1 MGAKSFF
8 FVWVWRQG
16 LVMNK
21 LSIQQVSRD
30 ETDTYPLM
38 VLVAFEILQ
47 GNSYL
52 YGVVVSLQSWQWLT
66 SHHRWKQ
73 GILHTSICNIRD
85 KPQMARGRPD
95 LLLVV
100 VFGLAGPYV
109 LNPWTTHLRLT
120 LVKNW
125 WSETGK
131 GILYFELHN
140 NQQGLTT
147 WVNYDCV
154 IGP

>member
-52 YGVVVSLQSWQWLT
+52 YGVDVSLQSRQLVDQSSSLKTVGAFFTPLYAISMISPKWQEAGL
-66 SHHRWKQ
+66 
-73 GILHTSICNIRD
+73 ICC
-85 KPQMARGRPD
+85 
-95 LLLVV
+95 
-100 VFGLAGPYV
+100 
-109 LNPWTTHLRLT
+109 W
-120 LVKNW
+120 
-125 WSETGK
+125 
-131 GILYFELHN
+131 
-140 NQQGLTT
+140 
-147 WVNYDCV
+147 
-154 IGP
+154 